1 MDTFKIQHDF
11 KGMPTGKYVFAQLV
25 EFLPQKF
32 FQRIVLEYQGDKY
45 VKSFRCWNHL
55 LVMMFGQL
63 AGCNSLRELVSILDA
78 HSMKSYHLGFG
89 KSGITRSNLSKA
101 NENRDYRIFERF
113 AYKMID
119 IAQKKRLTREFEIE
133 GRFYAFDS
141 TTIDLCLS
149 LFWWAKFRKTKSGI
163 KLHTLFDVATQIP
176 AFIHITEAKV
186 HDMKAMD
193 EIPYE
198 PNAYYIFDRGYFDL
212 ARLYRIDI
220 INSNFVIRQR
230 GKLKYEI
237 VQGEEL
243 LEETD
248 NILFDQVIRLTGPL
262 TKQKY
267 PGKLRRIGFYSS
279 EHKRTFI
286 YLSNNFEIDASQ
298 IALLYKNRWQVELF
312 FKWIKQ
318 HLHIKSFWGT
328 SENAVRIQIST
339 AITAYCLVAIVE
351 NELKLG
357 RTTFEVLRILSASLL
372 DKTRI
377 HELFKHDENADDR
390 DNGDSLQLPIKF

>member
-1 MDTFKIQHDF
+1 MH
-11 KGMPTGKYVFAQLV
+11 TGKYVFAQLV

-45 VKSFRCWNHL
+45 VKSFSCWNQM
-55 LVMMFGQL
+55 LVMMYGQL
-63 AGCNSLRELVSILDA
+63 AGCDSLRELVSILEA
-78 HSMKSYHLGFG
+78 HNRKSYHLGFG

-101 NENRDYRIFERF
+101 NENRDYHIFEKF

-163 KLHTLFDVATQIP
+163 KMHTLFDVATQIP
-176 AFIHITEAKV
+176 AFIHITEARV
-186 HDMKAMD
+186 HDSKAMD

-212 ARLYRIDI
+212 AKLYHINI
-220 INSNFVIRQR
+220 IKSNFVIRQR
-230 GKLKYEI
+230 GKLKYEVI
-237 VQGEEL
+237 QGDEL
-243 LEETD
+243 LDGPD

-267 PGKLRRIGFYSS
+267 PGKLRRIGFYCH
-279 EHKRTFI
+279 EHRRTFI
-286 YLSNNFEIDASQ
+286 YLSNNFEIKASE
-298 IALLYKNRWQVELF
+298 IALLYKKRWQIELF

-328 SENAVRIQIST
+328 SENAVRIQIYT
-339 AITAYCLVAIVE
+339 AIIAYCLVAIVE
-351 NELKLG
+351 SELKLG
-357 RTTFEVLRILSASLL
+357 RTTFDVLRILSASLL
-372 DKTRI
+372 DKTGI
-377 HELFKHDENADDR
+377 IELFKHDEKANNM
-390 DNGDSLQLPIKF
+390 DNGIDLQLPLIFSGH